1 MSQKDEQFCFVLFVL
16 RISYNCYCGDISKMI
31 SKLHKAE
38 MFMSFRYLISTQIW
52 QLMYNI
58 KIDIFA
64 RTMSETQ
71 YR

>member
-1 MSQKDEQFCFVLFVL
+1 
-16 RISYNCYCGDISKMI
+16 MI